1 MTKTWI
7 CRCAW
12 RSRRASR
19 RATARGGARAVGDE
33 SAGDVCRRARV
44 LAVGGGVPGRP
55 SAARFLDAALDALAS
70 EAGDG
75 ATTIRRAHRRVAF
88 TARSRTWCKEIS
100 ANASMGAVRVL
111 ARAAERS
118 GWTAAARGLYSVLVF
133 VDPSDAAGG
142 RLALHALG
150 PARTCMDP
158 QEIDGGGMLALLAA
172 KQPLEALEAI
182 AREDPLS
189 THGDAFTPARRR
201 ELLRTLSA
209 RESVSTMLSIDYQRA
224 LA

>member
-1 MTKTWI
+1 M
-7 CRCAW
+7 
-12 RSRRASR
+12 
-19 RATARGGARAVGDE
+19 
-33 SAGDVCRRARV
+33 
-44 LAVGGGVPGRP
+44 
-55 SAARFLDAALDALAS
+55 
-70 EAGDG
+70 
-75 ATTIRRAHRRVAF
+75 IRRA
-88 TARSRTWCKEIS
+88 ARPGRALEDLVQEDP

-133 VDPSDAAGG
+133 VDPSDAAGA
-142 RLALHALG
+142 ALHALG
-150 PARTCMDP
+150 PARTIDP

-189 THGDAFTPARRR
+189 AHGDAFTPARRR
-201 ELLRTLSA
+201 ELLRTLPA
-209 RESVSTMLSIDYQRA
+209 RELVSTMLSIDYQRA